1 MFVFMKGLLNLVLFL
16 LTLSYSTSKELA
28 EKNVKF
34 QKVVSKCLFDGFE
47 RDTFKYKTCI
57 KENMAK

>member
-1 MFVFMKGLLNLVLFL
+1 MKGLLILVLLL
-16 LTLSYSTSKELA
+16 LTLSCTTSKELG

-34 QKVVSKCLFDGFE
+34 QKVRSKCLFDGFE

-57 KENMAK
+57 KKNMAK

>member
-1 MFVFMKGLLNLVLFL
+1 MKKFLILIVLLFL
-16 LTLSYSTSKELA
+16 SSCTTSKELA
-28 EKNVKF
+28 DYNVKF
-34 QKVVSKCLFDGFE
+34 QKVRSKCLFDGFE

>member
-1 MFVFMKGLLNLVLFL
+1 MKKFLILIVLLFL
-16 LTLSYSTSKELA
+16 SSCTTSKELA
-28 EKNVKF
+28 DYNVKF
-34 QKVVSKCLFDGFE
+34 QKVTSKCLFDGYE

>member
-1 MFVFMKGLLNLVLFL
+1 MKGLLILAVLL
-16 LTLSYSTSKELA
+16 LTLSCTTSKELG

-47 RDTFKYKTCI
+47 RDTFKYKTCV
-57 KENMAK
+57 KENMPK